1 MRVTIGQINTT
12 NGDFEANT
20 ARIISGIEEAK
31 KQNSDLVVFPETC
44 IQGYTSLDWFLDRDV
59 QRCALGPLDKILP
72 ATKGI
77 TAIVGTVRPTGLP
90 TGRRLYNSAAV
101 IRNGELLGFSDKTLL
116 PEYDVFDDPR
126 YFQPALERHLF
137 TLEENHNNHQKLG
150 VAVCEDFW
158 NDKTFWRERLY
169 TNDPADEL
177 IELGAQVLISINASP
192 FNKGKMGQRCHMVSH
207 RAKAANLPIVFV
219 NLVGGNDGI
228 IFDGA
233 SIVANANG
241 RIILQAPPFE
251 EFIGTVDL
259 DADVAD
265 NFCLPGDDIQTVH
278 DALVLG
284 IRDYARKNRFTRVV
298 IGLSGGIDSAVVAA
312 LACEAIGAENVLS
325 VMMPSPYSS
334 RSSIDDSVEMGR
346 RLGMPVIERPISSA
360 YEILREELNL
370 PAPSVETKNVAS
382 ENLQSRLRGNIL
394 MTISNAENR
403 LLLSTGNKSEL
414 ALGYC
419 TLYGDTNGGLAVIG
433 DVLKT
438 EVYALANYLNRERE
452 VIPQSIIAKRPS
464 AELAP
469 GQFDDQS
476 LPPYDQLDR
485 VLKLYFEQ
493 KATPK
498 EIVETGFEPQFV
510 QDILNRVESPA
521 NEFKRRQLPPT
532 LIISRNAIGIGRRR
546 PVTHHYRREQLN
558 C

>member
-1 MRVTIGQINTT
+1 MRVTIGQINTI
-12 NGDFEANT
+12 NGDFEGNT
-20 ARIISGIEEAK
+20 ASIIRGIEQARRE
-31 KQNSDLVVFPETC
+31 NSDLVVFPETC

-59 QRCALGPLDKILP
+59 QRCALEPLQKIVD
-72 ATKGI
+72 ATQGI
-77 TAIVGTVRPTGLP
+77 TAIVGTVRPSNLA
-90 TGRRLYNSAAV
+90 TGRRLFNSAAV
-101 IRNGELLGFSDKTLL
+101 IRDQKLLGFSDKTLL

-126 YFQPALERHLF
+126 YFQPSSERHLF
-137 TLEENHNNHQKLG
+137 ALKEENLG

-169 TNDPADEL
+169 SNDPADEL
-177 IELGAQVLISINASP
+177 IELGAEVLVSINASP
-192 FNKGKMGQRCHMVSH
+192 FNKGKMGQRCAMVSH
-207 RAKAANLPIVFV
+207 RAMTAKIPIVFV
-219 NLVGGNDGI
+219 NLVGGNDGV

-233 SIVANANG
+233 SIVADAKG
-241 RIILQAPPFE
+241 KIILQAPPFE

-259 DADVAD
+259 DCDIADKR
-265 NFCLPGDDIQTVH
+265 CLPGEDVETIH

-284 IRDYARKNRFTRVV
+284 IRDYARKNGFKRAVL
-298 IGLSGGIDSAVVAA
+298 GLSGGIDSAVVAT
-312 LACEAIGAENVLS
+312 LACQAIGAENVLS

-334 RSSIDDSVEMGR
+334 RSSIDDSVELGR
-346 RLGMPVIERPISSA
+346 RLGMPVIEHSISDA
-360 YEILREELNL
+360 YEVLLKQL
-370 PAPSVETKNVAS
+370 KLAAPSADSGPKSSVAAQ
-382 ENLQSRLRGNIL
+382 NLQSRLRGNIL
-394 MTISNAENR
+394 MTISNSEGR

-438 EVYALANYLNRERE
+438 EVYALANYLNQYEE
-452 VIPQSIIAKRPS
+452 LIPHAIIDKRPS

-485 VLKLYFEQ
+485 VLRLYFEQ
-493 KATPK
+493 KATPN
-498 EIVETGFEPQFV
+498 EIVATGFDSSFV
-510 QDILNRVESPA
+510 LDILNRVESPA

-546 PVTHHYRREQLN
+546 PVTHHYRRERLN

>member
-1 MRVTIGQINTT
+1 MRVTIGQINTI
-12 NGDFEANT
+12 NGDFESNT
-20 ARIISGIEEAK
+20 ASIIRGIEQAK
-31 KQNSDLVVFPETC
+31 RENSNLVVFPETC
-44 IQGYTSLDWFLDRDV
+44 IQGYTSLDWFLDKDV
-59 QRCALGPLDKILP
+59 QRCALQPLQKIVD
-72 ATKGI
+72 TTEGI
-77 TAIVGTVRPTGLP
+77 TAIVGTVRPSNLT
-90 TGRRLYNSAAV
+90 TGRRLFNSAAV
-101 IRNGELLGFSDKTLL
+101 IRNKQLLGFSDKTLL

-126 YFQPALERHLF
+126 YFQPSSERHLF
-137 TLEENHNNHQKLG
+137 SLNEEKLG

-169 TNDPADEL
+169 SNDPADEL
-177 IELGAQVLISINASP
+177 IELGAEVLISINASP
-192 FNKGKMGQRCHMVSH
+192 FNKGKMGQRCAMVSH
-207 RAKAANLPIVFV
+207 RAMTAKIPIVFV
-219 NLVGGNDGI
+219 NLVGGNDGV

-233 SIVANANG
+233 SIVADARG
-241 RIILQAPPFE
+241 KIILQAPPFE

-259 DADVAD
+259 DCDVAD
-265 NFCLPGDDIQTVH
+265 KRCLPGEDVETIH

-284 IRDYARKNRFTRVV
+284 IRDYARKNGFKRVV
-298 IGLSGGIDSAVVAA
+298 LGLSGGIDSAVVAT
-312 LACEAIGAENVLS
+312 LACQAIGAENVLS

-334 RSSIDDSVEMGR
+334 RSSIDDSLELGR
-346 RLGMPVIERPISSA
+346 RLGMPVIEHSISDA
-360 YEILREELNL
+360 YEVLLKQLKL
-370 PAPSVETKNVAS
+370 PAPSADTGPKSSVAAQ
-382 ENLQSRLRGNIL
+382 NLQSRLRGNIL

-438 EVYALANYLNRERE
+438 EVYALANYLNTYEE
-452 VIPQSIIAKRPS
+452 LIPRSIIDKRPS

-485 VLKLYFEQ
+485 VLRLYFEQ
-493 KATPK
+493 KASPS
-498 EIVETGFEPQFV
+498 EIVATGFDSSFV
-510 QDILNRVESPA
+510 LDILNRVESPA

-546 PVTHHYRREQLN
+546 PVTHHYRRERLN